1 MSIVLGRIP
10 VTPEWQRK
18 NSVLSEMGSEYKIR
32 LTSQSPYYSIRALHL
47 FRDGS
52 RVKSTGIRAAEPDA
66 LERVFRLCLDLEV
79 TPDLLDT
86 KQKPSVNSGFSA
98 WGALSLKL
106 EAHLRK
112 RGVVEHHTDYQ
123 RHLKQLSELTGAVT
137 PSKVQ
142 RWVEQE
148 PHDSRERR
156 RKLVTLNR
164 IIELGVQIDV
174 LWLTRVRGECSYN
187 GQRSL
192 NPRRLPTDAQIK
204 AFVDAVPNPL
214 WQRVYGLIATYGLRP
229 HEVFALES
237 KPDSDGFLEISDIS
251 KTGYHVVMPAHP
263 EWVEHWGLIDVELP
277 AHQSQMCLKQLGKK
291 VTTDLYRRR
300 NLTTWAQAKA
310 YDLRHAWAA
319 RIHTN
324 ERYSHI
330 GIVSAAR
337 MMGHTEKV
345 HRETYLRWVE
355 KKELKDMAKREAR
368 SK

>member
-1 MSIVLGRIP
+1 MSTVLGRIS

-18 NSVLSEMGSEYKIR
+18 NAVLSEMGSDYRIR
-32 LTSQSPYYSIRALHL
+32 LTSQSPIYSIKALRL

-52 RVKSTGIRAAEPDA
+52 KVKSTGIRSTEPDA
-66 LERVFRLCLDLEV
+66 LERVFRLCLDLE
-79 TPDLLDT
+79 TKPDLLSDR
-86 KQKPSVNSGFSA
+86 QQPSLTPDFSA
-98 WGALSLKL
+98 WNALAMQL

-123 RHLKQLSELTGAVT
+123 RHLKQLRGLSGSVT
-137 PSKVQ
+137 PYKVQ

-164 IIELGVQIDV
+164 LIELGIQVDSV
-174 LWLTRVRGECSYN
+174 WLTKVRGECSYN

-192 NPRRLPTDAQIK
+192 NPRRLPSDEQITE
-204 AFVDAVPNPL
+204 FVDAVPNPL
-214 WQRVYGLIATYGLRP
+214 WRRVYGLIATYGLRP

-237 KPDSDGFLEISDIS
+237 KPDSDGFIEISNTS

-263 EWVEHWGLIDVELP
+263 EWVERWGLTDAKLP
-277 AHQSQMCLKQLGKK
+277 DHQCQMSLKQLGSK
-291 VTTDLYRRR
+291 VTTDFYRRR
-300 NLTTWAQAKA
+300 TLTTWSDATA

-319 RIHTN
+319 RIHTHQ
-324 ERYSHI
+324 RYSHI
-330 GIVSAAR
+330 GIDSAAR

-355 KKELKDMAKREAR
+355 KKELKEKAKREAR
-368 SK
+368 RH